1 MTFEKTMT
9 KALRIY
15 IAGPY
20 TSLDEK
26 GHELN
31 THRAIDA
38 GISVFQR
45 GHHPYIPHLTHYVD
59 IRAKATG
66 MELSWSDYIKWDLP
80 WLDMCDALLY
90 LGKSKGA
97 DLELQRAKEL
107 GKRIYFSIAEIPD
120 ATNAQLPRKKV
131 SAGRK

>member
-1 MTFEKTMT
+1 ML

-38 GISVFQR
+38 GIAVFKK
-45 GHHPYIPHLTHYVD
+45 GHYPYIPHLTHYVD
-59 IRAKATG
+59 LRAKAAG
-66 MELSWSDYIKWDLP
+66 IELSWSDYIEWDLP
-80 WLDMCDALLY
+80 WLDICDALLY

-97 DLELQRAKEL
+97 DLELERAKKQK
-107 GKRIYFSIAEIPD
+107 KRIYMSIAEIPE
-120 ATNAQLPRKKV
+120 ANCLQIVRRKASV
-131 SAGRK
+131 ARR

>member
-1 MTFEKTMT
+1 MP

-20 TSLDEK
+20 TSLDEN

-38 GISVFQR
+38 GISVFQK
-45 GHHPYIPHLTHYVD
+45 GHYPYIPHLTHYVD
-59 IRAKATG
+59 IRAKAAG
-66 MELSWSDYIKWDLP
+66 IELSWADYIKWDLP

-97 DLELQRAKEL
+97 DLELERAKEQ
-107 GKRIYFSIAEIPD
+107 GKRIYFSVAEIPE
-120 ATNAQLPRKKV
+120 ARNVQVPKKKA